1 MNEDTKQAL
10 AEKLKSAAATTPE
23 PREITDKQKAALR
36 RGTDNV
42 RKTHTALRNASMAEN
57 AGPLPNNGRETLEEF
72 LANGGHIQKLPP
84 GCAVYSYGM
93 YHNAMP
99 NVVTLMQG
107 HSRRGGVSSS

>member
-10 AEKLKSAAATTPE
+10 AEKLKSAAAATPE

-36 RGTDNV
+36 RGTDNA

-72 LANGGHIQKLPP
+72 LANGGRIKKLPP
-84 GCAVYSYGM
+84 GCAYSYGL
-93 YHNAMP
+93 YHNVMP
-99 NVVTLMQG
+99 SAITLMQG